1 MAKLGWKPNLKK
13 LVLRP
18 VDYLSRHYISLKGH
32 RGAPQASSS
41 DPRPAKRESKGFVSD
56 LPRGAE
62 CGLGVTHRGEF
73 LEVGCGA
80 GFLLTNAVD
89 RGFNGLGIEV
99 DRASL
104 ELCRARGV
112 RVRSEDFLDFAAR
125 HQGQFDIV
133 ALSHVLE
140 HIQEPVSWLKSIHRV
155 LRVGGYVALAQPN
168 HEGLVPRFFGRRW
181 HAWDLARHCWHF
193 TPMTLSRLLREVG
206 FTDGDIKLLSMPHRV
221 PFGQWADPKLFAV
234 ATACYFA
241 GRIGLLTGSG
251 DQFFLSAQKP

>member
-1 MAKLGWKPNLKK
+1 M
-13 LVLRP
+13 
-18 VDYLSRHYISLKGH
+18 
-32 RGAPQASSS
+32 
-41 DPRPAKRESKGFVSD
+41 SD
-56 LPRGAE
+56 LPSGAE

-181 HAWDLARHCWHF
+181 YAWDLARHCWHF

>member
-32 RGAPQASSS
+32 SGAPQA
-41 DPRPAKRESKGFVSD
+41 PRATRDRRSEKVKVLCPICQGQPEQTIVAMKDGKIVARC
-56 LPRGAE
+56 AE

-112 RVRSEDFLDFAAR
+112 RVRSEDFPDFAGR

-140 HIQEPVSWLKSIHRV
+140 HIQEPVSWNPFIESSGPGDTSLSPNQITKASCHV
-155 LRVGGYVALAQPN
+155 FSDGGGMPGTLRDTAGI
-168 HEGLVPRFFGRRW
+168 
-181 HAWDLARHCWHF
+181 
-193 TPMTLSRLLREVG
+193 SR
-206 FTDGDIKLLSMPHRV
+206 
-221 PFGQWADPKLFAV
+221 Q
-234 ATACYFA
+234 
-241 GRIGLLTGSG
+241 
-251 DQFFLSAQKP
+251 